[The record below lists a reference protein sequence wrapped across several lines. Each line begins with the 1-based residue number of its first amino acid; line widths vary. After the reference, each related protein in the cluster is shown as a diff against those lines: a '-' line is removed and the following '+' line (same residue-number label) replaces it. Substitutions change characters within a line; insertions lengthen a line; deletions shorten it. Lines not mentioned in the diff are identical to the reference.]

1 MEILYPQWFEV
12 SNKKY
17 CKMIDSE
24 CRIINLPKI
33 SDPRGNLSIIE
44 QIKQIPFE
52 IKRVHWIYDVP
63 GGVDRGG
70 HAYKETEE
78 FIVALSGSFD
88 VVVDDGNNRKTYPLN
103 RSYFGLYVPKGMWRT
118 MTNFSTNSLALVLSS
133 TVYDEHDYV
142 SDYEEYKAWRKDE
155 SKIPTKSDAKTSVK
169 VNNPMP
175 SRIISGV
182 KGVFDCS
189 LCELNKMHD
198 KEGNLTFMYE
208 NVHVPFPI
216 NRVFYSYDIP
226 GGEDRGAHAHKHCH
240 QFIIAASGSFEVAL
254 DDGINKRTVL
264 LNRPFWGLHVPPG
277 IWASEQGF
285 SSGSICLVLASEGY
299 SEDDYIR
306 NYDDYLEFIKTQNNG

>member
-1 MEILYPQWFEV
+1 MK
-12 SNKKY
+12 SMN
-17 CKMIDSE
+17 S
-24 CRIINLPKI
+24 RIISLPKI
-33 SDPRGNLSIIE
+33 GDERGNLSIIE
-44 QIKQIPFE
+44 QIRQIPFA

-63 GGVDRGG
+63 GGIDRGG

-88 VVVDDGNNRKTYPLN
+88 VAVDDGNSKNTYSLN
-103 RSYFGLYVPKGMWRT
+103 RSYFGLYVPKGLWRT

-133 TVYDEHDYV
+133 TEYDEHDYV

-155 SKIPTKSDAKTSVK
+155 AKIPTKSDAKTSVK
-169 VNNPMP
+169 VNNPVVMQMP
-175 SRIISGV
+175 SGS
-182 KGVFDCS
+182 KSVFDCS

-240 QFIIAASGSFEVAL
+240 QFLIAASGSFEVAL
-254 DDGINKRTVL
+254 DDGTNKRTVL

-306 NYDDYLEFIKTQNNG
+306 NYDDYLEYIKTQNNG

>member
-1 MEILYPQWFEV
+1 MNNMECF
-12 SNKKY
+12 KTK
-17 CKMIDSE
+17 
-24 CRIINLPKI
+24 LPKI

-88 VVVDDGNNRKTYPLN
+88 VVVDDGNNKKTYPLN
-103 RSYFGLYVPKGMWRT
+103 RSYFGLYIPKGMWRT

-133 TVYDEHDYV
+133 TEYDEHDYV
-142 SDYEEYKAWRKDE
+142 SDYEEYKTWRKDK

-175 SRIISGV
+175 ARMFSG
-182 KGVFDCS
+182 GMSVFDCS

-226 GGEDRGAHAHKHCH
+226 GGEDRGAHAHKNCH

-285 SSGSICLVLASEGY
+285 SSGSICLVLASDGY

-306 NYDDYLEFIKTQNNG
+306 NYDEYIEFIKTQNNG

>member
-1 MEILYPQWFEV
+1 MNI
-12 SNKKY
+12 SD
-17 CKMIDSE
+17 CK
-24 CRIINLPKI
+24 IISLPKI
-33 SDPRGNLSIIE
+33 GDERGNLSIIE

-63 GGVDRGG
+63 GGMDRGG
-70 HAYKETEE
+70 HAFMETEE

-88 VVVDDGNNRKTYPLN
+88 VVVDDGSIKMTYPLN
-103 RSYFGLYVPKGMWRT
+103 RSYFGLYVPKGVWRT

-133 TVYDEHDYV
+133 TEYDENDYV
-142 SDYEEYKAWRKDE
+142 SDYEEYKEWRKDG
-155 SKIPTKSDAKTSVK
+155 SKIPTKTDAKTSIK
-169 VNNPMP
+169 VNTPMN
-175 SRIISGV
+175 SQMLREGKS
-182 KGVFDCS
+182 VFDCS

-198 KEGNLTFMYE
+198 KEGNLTYMYE

-216 NRVFYSYDIP
+216 NRVFYSYDVP
-226 GGEDRGAHAHKHCH
+226 GGEDRGAHAHKRCH
-240 QFIIAASGSFEVAL
+240 QFLIAASGSYEVAL
-254 DDGINKRTVL
+254 DDGTNKRTVL

-306 NYDDYLEFIKTQNNG
+306 DYEDYLKYLKTKK

>member
-1 MEILYPQWFEV
+1 MVDILKTK
-12 SNKKY
+12 NKMNNSD
-17 CKMIDSE
+17 CKILS
-24 CRIINLPKI
+24 LPKI
-33 SDPRGNLSIIE
+33 GDDRGNLSIIE

-63 GGVDRGG
+63 GGIDRGG

-88 VVVDDGNNRKTYPLN
+88 VVVDDGNDRKTYPLN

-133 TVYDEHDYV
+133 TEYNEHDYV
-142 SDYEEYKAWRKDE
+142 SDYEEYKIWRKDK
-155 SKIPTKSDAKTSVK
+155 SKIPMKSDAKTSVM

-175 SRIISGV
+175 AQVLSGG
-182 KGVFDCS
+182 KSVFDCS

-240 QFIIAASGSFEVAL
+240 QFLIAASGSFEVAL
-254 DDGINKRTVL
+254 DDGTNKRTVL

-306 NYDDYLEFIKTQNNG
+306 NYDDYLKYLKAQKNG